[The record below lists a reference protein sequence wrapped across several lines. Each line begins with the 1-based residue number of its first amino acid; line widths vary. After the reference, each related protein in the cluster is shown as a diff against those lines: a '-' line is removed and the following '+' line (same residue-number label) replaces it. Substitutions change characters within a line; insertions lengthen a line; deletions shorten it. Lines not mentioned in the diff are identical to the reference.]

1 MSTRIT
7 EEQLTADLTQVAQS
21 HSVAGRLTSNKYRE
35 HGSYSVQ
42 AVITRW
48 GSWREA
54 CVALGLKTSPKGRKK
69 GKATKK
75 IKTAAADLAIE
86 GGDHVDVG
94 C

>member
-1 MSTRIT
+1 MGKRIT
-7 EEQLTADLTQVAQS
+7 EEQLTADLKRVAEA
-21 HSVAGRLTSNKYRE
+21 HGVAGRLTSNVYRTQ
-35 HGSYSVQ
+35 GSYSVQ
-42 AVITRW
+42 AVLTRW

-75 IKTAAADLAIE
+75 IKTAAADSTE
-86 GGDHVDVG
+86 GGDHGDVG